1 MIWRRL
7 LGNAA
12 SMTALRIGM
21 AVLGFALFWLL
32 SHRLP
37 AAELGGFSL
46 LMNSFF
52 LLQALPML
60 GLNYQ
65 LTRLV
70 ATQPEGLPGHV
81 SNSLAFAF
89 PPAVL
94 MTLALFAYGQW
105 FAAPELRLPSA
116 LLGLA
121 MVPTVWTLVAEA
133 TLVGRE
139 AVRGIAYVNI
149 AEAVVRAVG
158 AWVALEQG
166 WGLTGVF
173 AFFLVG
179 RIGAALCY
187 LGHTG
192 LPRPSLSEVKP
203 GVLRGYLA
211 AAPTYLGITIATAV
225 CARVDVIL
233 LARLTT
239 LQDVGTYAAAAKLYE
254 ASQMLS
260 TIAVT
265 VVFPLL
271 ARLFAND
278 RPAFG
283 LLLSRSLRWGMLLGM
298 PIVLIAMALAPWLVQ
313 HVYKPAL
320 WGAGPVLQILM
331 LASWLMALDQL
342 LSGTMLAAQAQSQD
356 FKAMSLSVVAL
367 VVLLVVLHHFWGIA
381 GAGAAVALAL
391 LLRVAVRLIWATR
404 QLPLPGLGGHA
415 WRALLAAVASLMVFA
430 ALRDQG
436 TAVATLA
443 AMLMHALAVW
453 LVGGL
458 SADHR
463 REWAQLL
470 HLLNVKR
477 HAA

>member
-21 AVLGFALFWLL
+21 AALGFALFWLL

-46 LMNSFF
+46 LMNTFF
-52 LLQALPML
+52 LLQALPLL
-60 GLNYQ
+60 GLNFQ

-70 ATQPEGLPGHV
+70 ATQPEASPEHV
-81 SNSLAFAF
+81 SNSLAFAL
-89 PPAVL
+89 PPTIA
-94 MTLALFAYGQW
+94 MALALVAYGQW
-105 FAAPELRLPSA
+105 FAAPELRLPTA

-121 MVPTVWTLVAEA
+121 MLPTAWTVVAEA

-139 AVRGIAYVNI
+139 ALRGVAGVNL
-149 AEAVVRAVG
+149 AEAVVRAAG

-173 AFFLVG
+173 ACFLVG
-179 RIGAALCY
+179 RVGAALCY
-187 LGHTG
+187 FGQADV
-192 LPRPSLSEVKP
+192 PRPSLPEIKP
-203 GVLRGYLA
+203 GVLRHYLA
-211 AAPTYLGITIATAV
+211 ATPTYLGITVATAV
-225 CARVDVIL
+225 YTRVDVIL

-254 ASQMLS
+254 ASQMVS
-260 TIAVT
+260 TIAVV
-265 VVFPLL
+265 VVFPVL
-271 ARLFAND
+271 ARLFATD
-278 RPAFG
+278 RAAFG
-283 LLLSRSLRWGMLLGM
+283 LVLSRSLRWGMLLGM
-298 PIVLIAMALAPWLVQ
+298 PLVLIGMALAPWLVQ
-313 HVYKPAL
+313 HVYKPVL
-320 WGAGPVLQILM
+320 WGAGPVLQILV

-342 LSGTMLAAQAQSQD
+342 LSGTMLAAQAQRQD
-356 FKAMSLSVVAL
+356 LKVMSFSVVAL
-367 VVLLVVLHHFWGIA
+367 VMLLAVLHHFFGIA
-381 GAGAAVALAL
+381 GAGAAVTLAL
-391 LLRVAVRLIWATR
+391 LLRVALRLAWATR
-404 QLPLPGLGGHA
+404 QLPLPGLGAHA
-415 WRALLAAVASLMVFA
+415 WRAGLSALASVAVFA

-436 TAVATLA
+436 AVVALLA
-443 AMLMHALAVW
+443 ALPMHALVVW

-463 REWAQLL
+463 REWAQLV
-470 HLLNVKR
+470 HLLNAKR